1 MSELPKGWI
10 STRIEDISTKC
21 TQRKPEDC
29 EELKYIDIGSIDR
42 KNKTV
47 ATPQYLIGKD
57 APSRARKV
65 VHVHDV
71 IVSLTRPNLNAVAL
85 IPDELDK
92 QFAST
97 GFEIIRPI
105 EGVDSRFIFALVRSN
120 RFVDAI
126 SGVVKGALYPAA
138 KSVDVR
144 NYEFGLPPLNEQIR
158 IANKLDSILAK
169 VDKAQAHL
177 DKIPAILKRF
187 RQSVLAAATSGEL
200 TKEWR
205 EEMGFTKDTWL
216 PTSIDSLSVRAFD
229 GPFGSKLKT
238 ADYTDHGIKVARLEN
253 IGHLVFNAE
262 KQTFISET
270 KYQEL
275 VKNTLEHNDVL
286 FSSFVDEEIRTCLF
300 DERFGTHIN
309 KADCF
314 CIRPNQ
320 EIVSPEF
327 LMYSL
332 ACKHTYEKIKK
343 QVHGATRPRVNLRF
357 LKSFEIAIPNPKEQL
372 VVVDKINQ
380 LFSKANKV
388 ERQYLEAKARLDRLT
403 QSILAKAFRGELV
416 PQDPNDEPAEKL
428 LERIVAEKEQSK
440 PKKTTRKR
448 AATKAKTAEKE

>member
-1 MSELPKGWI
+1 MNKLPLGWFSVNTGLSFTQI
-10 STRIEDISTKC
+10 STTKLKVKSKDTLNIGIYPVVDQGAEFIAGYVDDESKVIYVNNPLCIFGDHTRAIKWIDFVPGADGTKVLVPASYLFPKFFYYQLKTLEIEDRGYSRHFKY
-21 TQRKPEDC
+21 
-29 EELKYIDIGSIDR
+29 LKATNF
-42 KNKTV
+42 KV
-47 ATPQYLIGKD
+47 A
-57 APSRARKV
+57 
-65 VHVHDV
+65 
-71 IVSLTRPNLNAVAL
+71 
-85 IPDELDK
+85 
-92 QFAST
+92 
-97 GFEIIRPI
+97 
-105 EGVDSRFIFALVRSN
+105 
-120 RFVDAI
+120 
-126 SGVVKGALYPAA
+126 
-138 KSVDVR
+138 
-144 NYEFGLPPLNEQIR
+144 PLNEQIR

-238 ADYTDHGIKVARLEN
+238 ADYTDNGIKVARLEN
-253 IGHLVFNAE
+253 VGHLVFNSE

-275 VKNTLEHNDVL
+275 VKNTIEHNDVL

-300 DERFGTHIN
+300 DERLGTHIN

-320 EIVSPEF
+320 EIVHPEF

-357 LKSFEIAIPNPKEQL
+357 LKSFEIALPSPKEQS

-380 LFSKANKV
+380 LFSKTNKV
-388 ERQYLEAKARLDRLT
+388 EQQYLDAKARLDRLT

-428 LERIVAEKEQSK
+428 LERIVAEKEQNKS
-440 PKKTTRKR
+440 KKTTRKR
-448 AATKAKTAEKE
+448 TTKAKTAEKE